1 MKCPGPGR
9 GFFPA
14 VVASGSA
21 RRNADWLAARERLL
35 LLIDP
40 APPEASGRSVAA
52 ARAGASGVNAAV
64 PSSRPRFCVMNT
76 QPSFK
81 ALSGIGR
88 MCRFG
93 GTAGV
98 VLIRFRGFEDRIRTL
113 AAAGRWLRC
122 VLPTDLGCRRSCL
135 PRRRSYILPMPLAR
149 PSSRAP
155 ARSSRYWHHIAG
167 GAAGVFA
174 IRIC

>member
-1 MKCPGPGR
+1 MSLQLFGSFPQVSTLSSRLSELRGPLNVPQVG
-9 GFFPA
+9 
-14 VVASGSA
+14 
-21 RRNADWLAARERLL
+21 
-35 LLIDP
+35 IQ
-40 APPEASGRSVAA
+40 RSVAA
-52 ARAGASGVNAAV
+52 ARAGTCGVNAAV
-64 PSSRPRFCVMNT
+64 PSSRPRFCAMNT
-76 QPSFK
+76 QPCFK

-113 AAAGRWLRC
+113 AAAGRWLC
-122 VLPTDLGCRRSCL
+122 CALPTDLGCRRSCS
-135 PRRRSYILPMPLAR
+135 PRRRSYILPMPLDR
-149 PSSRAP
+149 PSSRAT

-174 IRIC
+174 LRIC